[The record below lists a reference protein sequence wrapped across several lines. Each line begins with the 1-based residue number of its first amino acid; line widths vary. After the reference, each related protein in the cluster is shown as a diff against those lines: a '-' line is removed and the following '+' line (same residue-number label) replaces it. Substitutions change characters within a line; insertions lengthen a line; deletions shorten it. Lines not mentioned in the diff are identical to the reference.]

1 VAQVVNT
8 FYIRKN
14 CSSVVRQC
22 VSLTLCVTC
31 TYRGQHSQQ
40 MKLKEDTILDLENKI
55 KHLRDELHE
64 ERDKYNSKVQNIV

>member
-1 VAQVVNT
+1 
-8 FYIRKN
+8 
-14 CSSVVRQC
+14 
-22 VSLTLCVTC
+22 
-31 TYRGQHSQQ
+31 